1 MKRNKKKMSVNRYEV
16 MIEDTKTG
24 DYYSILVSTVDKD
37 QAIKIAKRRAME
49 DHNLARNNIMCHG
62 CEIVGN

>member
-1 MKRNKKKMSVNRYEV
+1 MSVNRYEV

-24 DYYSILVSTVDKD
+24 DYYSVLVSTVDKY

-49 DHNLARNNIMCHG
+49 DHNLARNNIMCHW